1 MHGNVKIERFSAIMK
16 HSHWLITSRQ
26 GRPKQYPMIQIQ
38 MTKTLS
44 RLVSGL
50 NIDGFVKNQ
59 KAAFRS
65 WFDTSPRTEDQALR
79 ITSKRSP

>member
-1 MHGNVKIERFSAIMK
+1 
-16 HSHWLITSRQ
+16 
-26 GRPKQYPMIQIQ
+26 MIQIQ